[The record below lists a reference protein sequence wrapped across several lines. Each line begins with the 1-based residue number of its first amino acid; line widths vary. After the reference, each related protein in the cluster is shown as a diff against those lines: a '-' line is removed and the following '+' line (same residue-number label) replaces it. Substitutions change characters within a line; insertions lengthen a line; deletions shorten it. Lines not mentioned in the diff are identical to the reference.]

1 MQIKLIKYGREIATG
16 ETLDL
21 TLESKGLIALAFSH
35 AMAMH
40 DAPTMK
46 DAKIQLKYMNQAVN
60 LFMNGV
66 EIDITDNNDKLD
78 LFQEAYDKCMRI
90 LWKEQS
96 LYRANKLLV
105 AVAHGYTV
113 ILETRMKEIKKGE

>member
-1 MQIKLIKYGREIATG
+1 MNSKVIKYGREIATG

-40 DAPTMK
+40 DAPTPE
-46 DAKIQLKYMNQAVN
+46 DAKIQLKYMNQAVS
-60 LFMNGV
+60 LFMAGV

-105 AVAHGYTV
+105 AVVHGYTV
-113 ILETRMKEIKKGE
+113 I

>member
-1 MQIKLIKYGREIATG
+1 MQPKLIKYGREIATG

-21 TLESKGLIALAFSH
+21 TLESKGLLALAYSH

-105 AVAHGYTV
+105 AVAHGYAV
-113 ILETRMKEIKKGE
+113 ILETRMKQIKKGE